1 MTELHDRLREARE
14 EAGIGSGK
22 MATLLG
28 VHRNTYAAIE
38 QGESELSVRQLAI
51 ISEVTDRP
59 LSWFVY
65 GEDGVEPL
73 QEAHSRDIRRINKL
87 LSKIPAPF
95 RSLYYRVS
103 IDVLQFL
110 DTFLQSNRQKR

>member
-1 MTELHDRLREARE
+1 
-14 EAGIGSGK
+14 

-28 VHRNTYAAIE
+28 VHRNTYSAIE

-51 ISEVTDRP
+51 ISEVTERP

-65 GEDGVEPL
+65 GEDGVEQL

-110 DTFLQSNRQKR
+110 DTFLQSNRPKR

>member
-1 MTELHDRLREARE
+1 
-14 EAGIGSGK
+14 